1 MLIIILDTNVLYSDP
16 FLEKSRIQKII
27 AAEKRTDLKLM
38 VPEVVA
44 DELQNIVLE
53 KVDEAIDDG
62 ETLNRKFVGLSG
74 SKDYRSIGHI
84 TPEQRQTVLD
94 RFEEKKQQL
103 GQEGRILKYPC
114 TTPGQL
120 AQRSIRRQ
128 RPFQDK
134 DRGMHDT
141 IVWLNIKEYLHSNP
155 DTDAKILLV
164 SSDKKAFFDDDK
176 DELHES
182 LKKELDD
189 EGISQDSVIVRRDLN
204 GAIAEFV
211 SDRLSNADSVK
222 CALDNDRIK
231 DFTVHDETVAL
242 MAQDWM
248 YEHASIFEDPYMATN
263 YLSVEVDGLE
273 GVLLESIEE
282 SLALDS
288 GQVSVGSVWTG
299 EASLVG
305 NLGGYLEESLRASIK
320 FWVSSIIQ
328 INDGCLSVQSHE
340 IVDVEVEDLTEVG
353 GTFYRGR

>member
-16 FLEKSRIQKII
+16 FFEKSRIQKII

-44 DELQNIVLE
+44 DELQNIVQE
-53 KVDEAIDDG
+53 KVDEVIDDG
-62 ETLNRKFVGLSG
+62 RKLNRKFADISG
-74 SKDYRSIGHI
+74 SKDDESVGHI
-84 TPEQRQTVLD
+84 TPEQQQAVLD
-94 RFEEKKQQL
+94 KFEQRRKQL
-103 GQEGRILKYPC
+103 SQEGRILKYPC
-114 TTPGQL
+114 TSSGQL

-134 DRGMHDT
+134 DRGMRDT
-141 IVWLNIKEYLHSNP
+141 IVWLNVKQYLHSNP
-155 DTDAKILLV
+155 ETDAKILLV

-189 EGISQDSVIVRRDLN
+189 EGLSQDSVIVRRDLN

-231 DFTVHDETVAL
+231 DFTEHDETVAL

-248 YEHASIFEDPYMATN
+248 YEQTSIFEDPYMATN
-263 YLSVEVDGLE
+263 YLSVEFDALE

-282 SLALDS
+282 TLALDS

-299 EASLVG
+299 EASIVG
-305 NLGGYLEESLRASIK
+305 NLGGHLEESLRASIK
-320 FWVSSIIQ
+320 FWVSSVIKS
-328 INDGCLSVQSHE
+328 NGGRLSVQSHE
-340 IVDVEVEDLTEVG
+340 IVDVEVEELTEVG
-353 GTFYRGR
+353 DTF